1 MKAARMET
9 PEENASQEAQ
19 EPTSSYSGYSNEGLG
34 FCPIKDLNLPTS
46 YDEVV
51 TRFRK
56 LQGERAVEVFN

>member
-1 MKAARMET
+1 MEMET
-9 PEENASQEAQ
+9 PEENASQEASR
-19 EPTSSYSGYSNEGLG
+19 PKGSYSGYSNERLE

-51 TRFRK
+51 SRFRK